1 MTTTKATPRRGI
13 TDPAAAAGIDAAC
26 RALRLPTIRARAAE
40 FTAAAEREHATYAG
54 FLAELLLAECDD
66 RDARRT
72 ERRVRDAGFPRAKR
86 IEDFDYAANPNVN
99 PATIA
104 TLAAGAWIA
113 AGSPLCLIGD
123 SGTGKSHLLI
133 ALGTAAAE
141 AGYRVRYVLASRLVN
156 ELAEAAND
164 KHLTKI
170 IARYGR
176 VDLLCLDELGYL
188 ELDRR
193 GAELLFQ
200 VLTEREERSAIAI
213 ASNEPFSGWTKTF
226 TDPRLCA
233 AIIDRLTFNGTILE
247 TGTTSYR
254 LTSTKNRRAAQ

>member
-1 MTTTKATPRRGI
+1 MTTTKTTPRRGI

-26 RALRLPTIRARAAE
+26 RDLRLPTIRARATE
-40 FTAAAEREHATYAG
+40 FAAAAEREHATYAG

-66 RDARRT
+66 RDARRK

-86 IEDFDYAANPNVN
+86 IEDFDYTANPNIN

-104 TLAAGAWIA
+104 TLAAGGWIA
-113 AGSPLCLIGD
+113 SGSPLCLIGD

-133 ALGTAAAE
+133 GLGTAAAE

-156 ELAEAAND
+156 ELAEAEND

-213 ASNEPFSGWTKTF
+213 ASNEPFSGWTRTF

-254 LTSTKNRRAAQ
+254 LTSTKNRKTAQ